1 MYSLRLF
8 LLLQSFG
15 VVSVAEMSGAVS
27 QGRRKEVLTNFKK
40 GKTQVLAVSVRF
52 QLIFVCQRFPRYT
65 GCYRN
70 LINTHL

>member
-1 MYSLRLF
+1 MLVLYWMKINLPPKYLCIYTLRLF

-40 GKTQVLAVSVRF
+40 GKTQVL
-52 QLIFVCQRFPRYT
+52 FVCIFLY
-65 GCYRN
+65 N
-70 LINTHL
+70 